1 MTTYR
6 VFRMTEEGHIVGP
19 SIVLACDSEQ
29 DAVDRATE
37 LAGETAVELWD
48 GSHMVCRIPSSKI

>member
-1 MTTYR
+1 
-6 VFRMTEEGHIVGP
+6 VGP

-37 LAGETAVELWD
+37 LAGETIVELWD
-48 GSHMVCRIPSSKI
+48 GAHMVCRIPSSKD